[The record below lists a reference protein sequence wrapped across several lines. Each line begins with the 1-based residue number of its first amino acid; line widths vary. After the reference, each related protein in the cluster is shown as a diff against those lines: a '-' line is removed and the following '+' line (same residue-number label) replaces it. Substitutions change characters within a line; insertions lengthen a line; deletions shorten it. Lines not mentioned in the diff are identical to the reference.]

1 MKKAKI
7 IQAPSNSKSYFGT
20 TVKNTNLSQRET
32 LEEVITNLATLIG
45 AKEVYKKENSRGAF
59 FYEVQAPSFT
69 CYQSASNTILELSR
83 ALTKKH

>member
-32 LEEVITNLATLIG
+32 LEEVIINLATLIG

-59 FYEVQAPSFT
+59 FTKFKHL
-69 CYQSASNTILELSR
+69 ASHATKVLQIQYLSC
-83 ALTKKH
+83 LGY